1 MSRIE
6 AIFGGILVLAVVA
19 AISFTA
25 LSNGA
30 LGGFG
35 GKPGTRVIAG
45 DIQGNL
51 ADADQSVFALDNDS
65 ALCGCYER
73 GFAVSTNGYG
83 LQSVEYQSGFS
94 ACRQSL
100 GRQGGEAWSTGWTK
114 GQEGKLSQR
123 SCKFYLNSLKLSK

>member
-6 AIFGGILVLAVVA
+6 AIFGGILLLAVVA

-30 LGGFG
+30 FSGFG
-35 GKPGTRVIAG
+35 GKPGTQVIAG
-45 DIQGNL
+45 DISGSL
-51 ADADQSVFALDNDS
+51 ADMDQSVFDLDRDS

-73 GFAVSTNGYG
+73 GFAVSRSGYG

-100 GRQGGEAWSTGWTK
+100 GRQGGEAWSTGWSK

-123 SCKFYLNSLKLSK
+123 SCKFYLNSLKISR

>member
-25 LSNGA
+25 LSN
-30 LGGFG
+30 GGFG